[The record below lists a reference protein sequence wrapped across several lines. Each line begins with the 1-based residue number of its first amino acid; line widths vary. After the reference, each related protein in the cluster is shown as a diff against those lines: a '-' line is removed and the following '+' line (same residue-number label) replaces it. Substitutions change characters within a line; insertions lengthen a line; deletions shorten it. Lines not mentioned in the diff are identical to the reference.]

1 MTAVL
6 SVMAAGPLVSVQD
19 GGRAGLMR
27 YGVPCSG
34 PMDRGAFAAANLALG
49 NRGDAPGI
57 EISLGGLTLECL
69 AGEVGFALTG
79 GGFIAEYGEQRI
91 GSWSMAT
98 LRAGERLV
106 IRRGPWGSWCY
117 LAFAGRMQVP
127 EWLGS
132 AATHWVSNL
141 GGGRI
146 MAGTRLEI
154 DDPAPCAP
162 RAIPCPVQAR
172 ARRLLHV
179 TLGPQ
184 QRFFA
189 PETLAR
195 LTAGPW
201 RVTGAGDRMGVRLDG
216 PRIAPA
222 ATLDM
227 PSEPVSRGSIQVAG
241 DGVATLLMA
250 DHQTTG
256 GYPKIATVLDADL
269 DGFAQLRPGDALAF
283 RAVSSEQATAFARTA
298 ALTARRWRDSLRAM
312 G

>member
-6 SVMAAGPLVSVQD
+6 SVVAAGPLVSVQD

-27 YGVPCSG
+27 YGVPHSG

-49 NRGDAPGI
+49 NRGDAPVI

-69 AGEVGFALTG
+69 DGEVGFALTG
-79 GGFIAEYGEQRI
+79 GGFIADHGKQRI

-154 DDPAPCAP
+154 ADPAPCAP

-172 ARRLLHV
+172 ARPLLHV

-283 RAVSSEQATAFARTA
+283 RAISPEQATAFARTA
-298 ALTARRWRDSLRAM
+298 ALTARRWRDSLRTM